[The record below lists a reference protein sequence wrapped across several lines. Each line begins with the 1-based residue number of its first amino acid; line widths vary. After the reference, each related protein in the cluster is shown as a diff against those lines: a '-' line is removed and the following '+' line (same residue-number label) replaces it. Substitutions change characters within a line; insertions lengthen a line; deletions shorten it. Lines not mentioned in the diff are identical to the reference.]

1 MKNLKTVIFA
11 AVLATTTANTQADEA
26 ICAQGSKFAAKAQ
39 GVKDAG
45 ATRGQALSRAK
56 TLSGRDQDA
65 YMVLKLVV
73 DYVYSNDFIHGIEA
87 QVRFNSYCLA
97 YFK

>member
-1 MKNLKTVIFA
+1 MNILKNIIFA
-11 AVLATTTANTQADEA
+11 VALSAATVNAQASDE